1 MYTEVIKL
9 WKNREDVTVTSY
21 CMDKN
26 NEIIGCDRRPAVIV
40 SPGGG
45 YAGFTE
51 REGESAALR
60 FVAAGYQAFVLH
72 YSVCEKA
79 AFPNALYDL
88 AQTMCYLHQNAKKLC
103 IDENKIVVCGFS
115 AGGNVSASRGVMW
128 NQEFVREKFQ
138 VPAEWLKPAAMI
150 LGYAVLNF
158 GFTSRGPLSG
168 EQEEMMQNCNRY
180 ITGKEQPEKEDF
192 DKINLLRFVSEDT
205 PPAFLFHLCADP
217 IVPVDN
223 TLQFASRLAAFD
235 IPFALEIGEDAWH
248 GVSSLKAEDANI
260 GFFKSEYAGWFDR
273 AICWL
278 KKKLFV
284 ENA

>member
-115 AGGNVSASRGVMW
+115 AGGNVSASLGVMW
-128 NQEFVREKFQ
+128 NQEFMREKFQ

-180 ITGKEQPEKEDF
+180 ITGKG
-192 DKINLLRFVSEDT
+192 
-205 PPAFLFHLCADP
+205 
-217 IVPVDN
+217 
-223 TLQFASRLAAFD
+223 AAGKRG
-235 IPFALEIGEDAWH
+235 L
-248 GVSSLKAEDANI
+248 
-260 GFFKSEYAGWFDR
+260 
-273 AICWL
+273 
-278 KKKLFV
+278 
-284 ENA
+284 

>member
-79 AFPNALYDL
+79 AFR
-88 AQTMCYLHQNAKKLC
+88 THSM
-103 IDENKIVVCGFS
+103 
-115 AGGNVSASRGVMW
+115 
-128 NQEFVREKFQ
+128 
-138 VPAEWLKPAAMI
+138 
-150 LGYAVLNF
+150 
-158 GFTSRGPLSG
+158 T
-168 EQEEMMQNCNRY
+168 
-180 ITGKEQPEKEDF
+180 
-192 DKINLLRFVSEDT
+192 
-205 PPAFLFHLCADP
+205 
-217 IVPVDN
+217 
-223 TLQFASRLAAFD
+223 
-235 IPFALEIGEDAWH
+235 WH
-248 GVSSLKAEDANI
+248 
-260 GFFKSEYAGWFDR
+260 R
-273 AICWL
+273 QCAICIRMQ
-278 KKKLFV
+278 KNFV
-284 ENA
+284 

>member
-1 MYTEVIKL
+1 MPARPQMPPMRPMCIKQYVERIL
-9 WKNREDVTVTSY
+9 I
-21 CMDKN
+21 MDKKL
-26 NEIIGCDRRPAVIV
+26 
-40 SPGGG
+40 
-45 YAGFTE
+45 GFE
-51 REGESAALR
+51 DFIAA
-60 FVAAGYQAFVLH
+60 VAA
-72 YSVCEKA
+72 E
-79 AFPNALYDL
+79 
-88 AQTMCYLHQNAKKLC
+88 
-103 IDENKIVVCGFS
+103 
-115 AGGNVSASRGVMW
+115 